1 MKTKLSR
8 ILGVFASVICLL
20 DCTSA
25 LAAPIIVPTLDDNTP
40 GATRKLRGGQIDYSV
55 LISNTGDANATSV
68 TLANPIS
75 IANGVTRTNP
85 LDSLNEAAAR
95 PLAATKPNIQ
105 PV

>member
-1 MKTKLSR
+1 MKTKLLFTGLVASAFGAL
-8 ILGVFASVICLL
+8 LGA
-20 DCTSA
+20 SA
-25 LAAPIIVPTLDDNTP
+25 LAAAVLGAALDDNTP

-68 TLANPIS
+68 TLANPVS

-85 LDSLNEAAAR
+85 FDSLNEAAAR
-95 PLAATKPNIQ
+95 PLAATKPNLQ